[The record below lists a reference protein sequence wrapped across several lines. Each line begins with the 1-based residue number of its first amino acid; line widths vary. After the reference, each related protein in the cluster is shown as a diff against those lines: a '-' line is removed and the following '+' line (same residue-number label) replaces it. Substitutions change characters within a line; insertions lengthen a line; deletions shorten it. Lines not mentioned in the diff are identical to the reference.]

1 MAVAQV
7 AEVTPAIVKPETPTP
22 EQDYAV
28 IGTRPIRP
36 DGTEKVIGR
45 AIYGID
51 TQLPRM
57 LHARVLRS
65 PHAHARIKAIDAS
78 RALALPGVKAVV
90 TSAELPQPSGKVA
103 DLGEGAMINPRF
115 MSNNILAADKV
126 LYKGHAVAAVAA
138 ISRHIAEE
146 ALALI
151 DVEYD
156 VLPAVLD
163 GREAMQEDAP
173 LLHERLMPLANPH
186 IRPGGLRDD
195 QDPGQGSNLANQ
207 FVLEVG
213 DVAQGFREADVIVE
227 RECLPAP
234 VHQGYIGPHCAPAFW
249 HTDGKVTIWSNSQG
263 HFAVRD
269 QTAMVLGIPVSRV
282 KVNPMEIG
290 GGFGG
295 KTLIYL
301 EPVTALFQ

>member
-7 AEVTPAIVKPETPTP
+7 AEVTPAIVKPETPTQ
-22 EQDYAV
+22 EQEYTV

-36 DGTEKVIGR
+36 DGADKVIGR
-45 AIYGID
+45 ALYGID

-90 TSAELPQPSGKVA
+90 TSAELPQPSGRVA

-151 DVEYD
+151 DVDYE
-156 VLPAVLD
+156 VLPVVLD

-173 LLHERLMPLANPH
+173 SGARAPHAAGQPASPAGWPARRERS
-186 IRPGGLRDD
+186 RSE
-195 QDPGQGSNLANQ
+195 QQPGQS
-207 FVLEVG
+207 
-213 DVAQGFREADVIVE
+213 I
-227 RECLPAP
+227 
-234 VHQGYIGPHCAPAFW
+234 
-249 HTDGKVTIWSNSQG
+249 
-263 HFAVRD
+263 
-269 QTAMVLGIPVSRV
+269 RV
-282 KVNPMEIG
+282 
-290 GGFGG
+290 
-295 KTLIYL
+295 
-301 EPVTALFQ
+301 